1 MRAKTTKTKRCTAIA
16 AVLMTTASLVVG
28 QNVDVM
34 SDTWV
39 CCDGLGRNVA
49 SSDMGVSRAKKDT
62 ACRVGMFYYVWHGQ
76 HGAEVKD
83 ITRLLEKNPDS
94 PAWGAEGQFHWGSK
108 PALGYYSGGDRFI
121 VAKHMQML
129 TDAGIDFYFFDVTN
143 AFTYDAQVQVVID
156 EIDRRTSLGLPSP
169 KLAFL
174 SLIHI

>member
-16 AVLMTTASLVVG
+16 AVLMTTASLAMG
-28 QNVDVM
+28 QSVDVM

-143 AFTYDAQVQVVID
+143 AFTYTMH
-156 EIDRRTSLGLPSP
+156 RCRWSSTR
-169 KLAFL
+169 
-174 SLIHI
+174 